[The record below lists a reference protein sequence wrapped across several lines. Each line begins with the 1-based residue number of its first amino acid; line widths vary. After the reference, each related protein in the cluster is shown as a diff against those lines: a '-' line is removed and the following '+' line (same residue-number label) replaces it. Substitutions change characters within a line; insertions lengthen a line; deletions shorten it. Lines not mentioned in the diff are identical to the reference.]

1 MAGHRQKGV
10 NAMPARARALL
21 LANGSHAAREESRE
35 LLVTLFRDEAGL
47 EVDLSNDPADLTP
60 ERIQAA
66 DIILDYNGT
75 PQNTGTSRL
84 ALDDDQVRA
93 ILRKVERGTPYIGMH
108 AASGQFEG
116 QLPMLRIAGGVH
128 ARNVPGWKPLWQ
140 QRPED
145 ERPSPPPGPSP
156 ADDASLSEAEE
167 QYLAMV
173 GSAFMGH
180 PALTSISVR
189 ILDHEHPITRG
200 VSDFEI
206 ECEHYELAGDLSQLQ
221 VLADAGGQPVL
232 YTKRWGEGAVHYTTL
247 GHDHRALRHPSHR
260 RLLVQAVG
268 WALATG

>member
-1 MAGHRQKGV
+1 
-10 NAMPARARALL
+10 MPARTRALL

-47 EVDLSNDPADLTP
+47 EVDLSTDPADLTP

-66 DIILDYNGT
+66 DLILDYNGT
-75 PQNTGTSRL
+75 PQNTGTSRV

-93 ILRKVERGTPYIGMH
+93 ILRKVEQGTPYIGMH
-108 AASGQFEG
+108 AASGQFAG
-116 QLPMLRIAGGVH
+116 QLPMVRIAGGVH

-145 ERPSPPPGPSP
+145 EQPSPTPGPSP
-156 ADDASLSEAEE
+156 ADDASLSEAEV
-167 QYLAMV
+167 QYQAMV

-221 VLADAGGQPVL
+221 ILADAGGQPVL
-232 YTKRWGEGAVHYTTL
+232 YTKRWGNGAVHYTTL

-260 RLLVQAVG
+260 QLLRQAVG
-268 WALATG
+268 WILADG

>member
-1 MAGHRQKGV
+1 
-10 NAMPARARALL
+10 MPARTRALL
-21 LANGSHAAREESRE
+21 LANGSHASREESRE
-35 LLVTLFRDEAGL
+35 LLFTLFRDEAGL

-93 ILRKVERGTPYIGMH
+93 ILRKVEQGTPYIGMH
-108 AASGQFEG
+108 AASGQFVG
-116 QLPMLRIAGGVH
+116 QLPLVRIAGGVH

-140 QRPED
+140 QRPES
-145 ERPSPPPGPSP
+145 ERPNPTPGSSP
-156 ADDASLSEAEE
+156 ADDAELSEAEE
-167 QYLAMV
+167 QYLTMI

-206 ECEHYELAGDLSQLQ
+206 ECEHYELAGDLSQLE
-221 VLADAGGQPVL
+221 VLAEAGGHPVL

-247 GHDHRALRHPSHR
+247 GHDHRALRNPSHR

-268 WALATG
+268 WAMTAG